1 MMRVRAA
8 AVLLAALAIPGPAAP
23 GEPAPLGGPS
33 AASTPASTKRDRALD
48 RGELRAALFAA
59 QDEVNLQPRSA
70 DARVRLGR
78 AYLALGYAARA
89 RAQAEQALALAA
101 DDAEARRLLDDAL
114 ADRAPPPRSVERV
127 AAAGAAVAAT
137 GTASRAT
144 PSGSGRDAGRPAA
157 LPPAAAG
164 PDGAPGAAALRYRAG
179 VDLLARG
186 DDALAAAALDPAIAA
201 DPTLG
206 VANVARGNARLGLG
220 RTRAAAQDYAA
231 ALELDPRLAMPLYG
245 LAECYRAEG
254 DPRALELYSR
264 YAESRAADVRED
276 LRTLAVRRVSE
287 LALRR

>member
-1 MMRVRAA
+1 MRARLA
-8 AVLLAALAIPGPAAP
+8 AVLLAALASPGPAAP
-23 GEPAPLGGPS
+23 GEPAPLGG
-33 AASTPASTKRDRALD
+33 AAAAPTTASMKRDDRALD

-59 QDEVNLQPRSA
+59 QDEVNLEPRSA

-101 DDAEARRLLDDAL
+101 GDAGARRLLDDAL
-114 ADRAPPPRSVERV
+114 ADRAPPPRPVGRV
-127 AAAGAAVAAT
+127 AGAGGVVAAT
-137 GTASRAT
+137 GTASRAAPT
-144 PSGSGRDAGRPAA
+144 ASGPAHGHPA
-157 LPPAAAG
+157 PLAPAAAG
-164 PDGAPGAAALRYRAG
+164 ADGGPGAAALRYRAG

-186 DDALAAAALDPAIAA
+186 DYALAVEALDLAIAA
-201 DPTLG
+201 DPKLG
-206 VANVARGNARLGLG
+206 VAYVARGNARLGLG
-220 RTRAAAQDYAA
+220 RTRAAAQDYGA
-231 ALELDPRLAMPLYG
+231 ALELEPGLAMPLYG